1 MSLPKQVEEAVAR
14 LEEASW
20 RIEQARAKRPT
31 VQNLCEWLGALTDFV
46 SALSTIHELDREALQ
61 EKLDEI
67 AGRLRLEPR
76 SPKGSHFGGTT
87 DR

>member
-1 MSLPKQVEEAVAR
+1 MSLPKHLEEAVAT

-31 VQNLCEWLGALTDFV
+31 VNNLHGWLAALTDFV
-46 SALSTIHELDREALQ
+46 SSLSTIHELDREALQ

-67 AGRLRLEPR
+67 GGRLRLETRPAKGPR
-76 SPKGSHFGGTT
+76 TGAS